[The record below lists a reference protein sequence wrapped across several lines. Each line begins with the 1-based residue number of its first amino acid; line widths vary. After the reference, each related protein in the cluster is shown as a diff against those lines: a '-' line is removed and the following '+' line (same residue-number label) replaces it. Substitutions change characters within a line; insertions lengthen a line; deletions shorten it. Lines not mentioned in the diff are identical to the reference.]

1 MSKNIVKLMMIT
13 AMSSFWSISKN
24 TPNDTPET
32 IIYSST
38 MIETNAYD
46 QFVKTPIVSE
56 SSSSL
61 LKN

>member
-13 AMSSFWSISKN
+13 AMSSSWSISKN

-46 QFVKTPIVSE
+46 EIVKTPIVSE
-56 SSSSL
+56 SSSLL

>member
-13 AMSSFWSISKN
+13 AMSSSWIISKN

-32 IIYSST
+32 ITYSST

-46 QFVKTPIVSE
+46 EIVKTPIVSE
-56 SSSSL
+56 SSSLL

>member
-1 MSKNIVKLMMIT
+1 MIT
-13 AMSSFWSISKN
+13 AMSSSWSISKN

-32 IIYSST
+32 ITYSST

-46 QFVKTPIVSE
+46 EIVKTPIVSE
-56 SSSSL
+56 SSSLL